1 MNPPE
6 ASTPIIDSARYRK
19 CLTSRF
25 YDYRPAKSTGTRDR
39 WHADLVCANCHKLWW
54 LDQRGGFHDEL
65 GLHKHRRNVQQSER
79 QQRKR
84 ANRRARR

>member
-1 MNPPE
+1 MNFLE
-6 ASTPIIDSARYRK
+6 ASTPIVEGARCRK

-39 WHADLVCANCHKLWW
+39 WHADLVCAECHKLWW
-54 LDQRGGFHDEL
+54 LDERGGFHDEH
-65 GLHKHRRNVQQSER
+65 GLHKHRHNVQRSER